1 MDIILGTLELLALK
15 ILAGSSLTIIAL
27 ELANRITLS
36 IKSLKSKLKN
46 D

>member
-1 MDIILGTLELLALK
+1 MDFVLGTFELLALK

-27 ELANRITLS
+27 ELANRITLF
-36 IKSLKSKLKN
+36 IKSLKSKLKS